1 MTCSISPQGLRDGV
15 GQGQELFQLLI
26 QDSHRAGLGAGAGA
40 QAGEGAGGADGAE
53 LMEDSGL
60 EDLRYRW
67 MLYKSKLKE
76 VGDVQPRLTVKVRE
90 RGGRYAPRKGQPRGE
105 VDVSE
110 SRGTERDVCFMFHVS
125 ILQHKICLY

>member
-1 MTCSISPQGLRDGV
+1 MTRSISPQALRGAV
-15 GQGQELFQLLI
+15 GWGQELFQLLI

-40 QAGEGAGGADGAE
+40 QAGDGAGGMDGPE

-76 VGDVQPRLTVKVRE
+76 AGDLRARLTVKVRE
-90 RGGRYAPRKGQPRGE
+90 SG
-105 VDVSE
+105 
-110 SRGTERDVCFMFHVS
+110 
-125 ILQHKICLY
+125 